1 MRIDFY
7 HVDLLKNDDKV
18 KKIKSIDAECSTST
32 SYNYDAKNSKFT
44 KDNFNFT
51 KDYLDIKN
59 LLDIDR
65 EALTDDAD
73 EFLSEKDLS
82 NLKKS
87 ISSNDYKINSKALSM
102 SLIKYIE
109 RK

>member
-44 KDNFNFT
+44 KDSFNFT

-65 EALTDDAD
+65 EALTDDD

>member
-7 HVDLLKNDDKV
+7 HVDLLKNEAKV
-18 KKIKSIDAECSTST
+18 KKITSIDAECSTST
-32 SYNYDAKNSKFT
+32 NYNYDAKNSKFI

-59 LLDIDR
+59 LLDIDG
-65 EALTDDAD
+65 EALTD

-82 NLKKS
+82 GLKES
-87 ISSNDYKINSKALSM
+87 ISNNNYKINSKALSM

>member
-7 HVDLLKNDDKV
+7 HVDLLKNEAKV
-18 KKIKSIDAECSTST
+18 KKITSIDAECSTST
-32 SYNYDAKNSKFT
+32 NYNYDAKNSKFI

-59 LLDIDR
+59 LLDIDG
-65 EALTDDAD
+65 EALTD

-82 NLKKS
+82 DLKES
-87 ISSNDYKINSKALSM
+87 IFNNNYKINSKALSM

>member
-7 HVDLLKNDDKV
+7 HVDLLKNEAKV
-18 KKIKSIDAECSTST
+18 KKITSIDAECSTST
-32 SYNYDAKNSKFT
+32 NYNYDAKNSKFI

-59 LLDIDR
+59 LLDIDG
-65 EALTDDAD
+65 EALTD

-82 NLKKS
+82 DLKES
-87 ISSNDYKINSKALSM
+87 ISNNNYKINSKALSM